1 MLTVDGD
8 CCSGVFATRTTVGN
22 SDGCRFLYVVG
33 QLRAGGLERQLFYLL
48 QAMDRRRYN
57 PAVFV
62 WNYTES
68 DVYVARIRALGV
80 PVWSFAGL
88 HGGSREKLREFRR
101 VVRQVSPEVLHSYSF
116 YTNLAAHWAAWASN
130 TVPMG
135 SVRSDFLGD
144 KKESGPWLGRLSARW
159 PRHQIFNSA
168 HASRQAVRVGGL
180 FIPKTM
186 HVVRNG
192 IDLEVFRYSPVQ
204 TPEPPLL
211 LGIGTLI
218 ETKRWDRL
226 IKLAARFKKEGHHFK
241 LKIIGAG
248 LLHGA
253 LYQLITD
260 LQIEDHVVLPG
271 QLDDVSAELRQATC
285 LVHPSE
291 VEGCPNVIMEAMASG
306 RAVVAVDSGDVTAL
320 VEHGKTGYVVAP
332 EDDAALARYV
342 TLLLTNPDL
351 SRKMGEAAREK
362 ANREFGVDRLVRE
375 TLAAYRAAGWKDK

>member
-1 MLTVDGD
+1 MQIVDVHRYR
-8 CCSGVFATRTTVGN
+8 GVCATRATVGN
-22 SDGCRFLYVVG
+22 SDGCRLLYLVG

-48 QAMDRRRYN
+48 QEMDRRRYN

-68 DVYVARIRALGV
+68 DMYVARIRSLGV
-80 PVWSFAGL
+80 PVWSFSGNP
-88 HGGSREKLREFRR
+88 GGRAKLREFRR
-101 VVRQVSPEVLHSYSF
+101 LVRQVRPEVLHSYSF
-116 YTNLAAHWAAWASN
+116 YTNLAAYWAAWASK
-130 TVPMG
+130 TVPLG

-159 PRHQIFNSA
+159 PRHQIFNSVY
-168 HASRQAVRVGGL
+168 ASRQAARVGGL

-192 IDLEVFRYSPVQ
+192 IGLDSFRCSPVQ
-204 TPEPPLL
+204 TPELPLL
-211 LGIGTLI
+211 LGVGTLI

-226 IKLAARFKKEGHHFK
+226 IKLAARLKKEGHHFK
-241 LKIIGAG
+241 LKIVGAG
-248 LLHGA
+248 LLRRS
-253 LYQLITD
+253 LSQTVTD
-260 LQIEDHVVLPG
+260 LEIEDRVALPG
-271 QLDDVSAELRQATC
+271 QLDDISAELREAIC

-320 VEHGKTGYVVAP
+320 VEHGKTGYVVAK
-332 EDDAALARYV
+332 EDDAALAQYV
-342 TLLLTNPDL
+342 TRLLTDPGL

-362 ANREFGVDRLVRE
+362 ATREFGVDRLVRE
-375 TLAAYRAAGWKDK
+375 TLTAYRAAGWRAE